1 MIFVKMDF
9 ENIDEDVGN
18 PFHGRPTGRPRVRWI
33 VCALVFAATTI
44 NYMDREVMGLLA
56 PVLQTV
62 LKWSE
67 AQYGYII
74 MSFQIAYA
82 IGYVTSGRI
91 LDAIGTRLGYAGA
104 VLLWSIAS
112 CLHALVGT
120 VVGFAVVRFLL
131 GLGESG
137 NFPAAIKSTVD
148 YFPAEERA
156 LATGLLNSGM
166 NIAVQITPL
175 FVPWV
180 VLRWG
185 WHAAFLA
192 TGLLGFL
199 WLVVW
204 MAFPYDRLRP
214 KVLVPPQSDS
224 GSVWLLLRVRCTWA
238 FTIAK
243 FLTDTIWW
251 FYLYWLPKFFSSRFG
266 LNIGAMALPLTVV
279 YLAASAGSIGGGG
292 LAGLLIRA
300 RGSLNFGRKMAML
313 ICALCALP
321 VMAVPAI
328 RHLWWATALIAL
340 AAGAHQGWSANL
352 FTTPADMFPARKVAT
367 VVGIGGTA
375 GALGGVLLSWAAGQ
389 LLQKTHDYKWLFV
402 VSGSVYLFSLLWFQM
417 MVPRLHNVSDPVS
430 NLAGAGD

>member
-1 MIFVKMDF
+1 MKTYF
-9 ENIDEDVGN
+9 ENIDEGVVN
-18 PFHGRPTGRPRVRWI
+18 PFHGHRIERLRVRWI

-56 PVLQTV
+56 PVLQSV

-82 IGYVTSGRI
+82 LGYVTSGRI
-91 LDAIGTRLGYAGA
+91 MDAIGTRLGYAGA

-120 VVGFAVVRFLL
+120 VIGFAVVRFLL

-137 NFPAAIKSTVD
+137 NFPAAVKSTVD

-166 NIAVQITPL
+166 NVAVQITPL

-180 VLRWG
+180 VLRRG

-199 WLVVW
+199 WLAAW
-204 MAFPYDRLRP
+204 MAFPYDRLCP
-214 KVLVPPQSDS
+214 KVSVAPQLEPANI
-224 GSVWLLLRVRCTWA
+224 WLLLRDRNTWA
-238 FTIAK
+238 FAIAK
-243 FLTDTIWW
+243 FFTDTIWW

-266 LNIGAMALPLTVV
+266 LTIGAMALPLTVV

-300 RGSLNFGRKMAML
+300 HGSLNFGRKMAML
-313 ICALCALP
+313 VCALCALP
-321 VMAVPAI
+321 AMIVPAI

-340 AAGAHQGWSANL
+340 ASGAHQGWSANL
-352 FTTPADMFPARKVAT
+352 FTTPADMFPPRKVAT

-402 VSGSVYLFSLLWFQM
+402 ISGSAYLFSLLWFQLM
-417 MVPRLHNVSDPVS
+417 APCLPNVSELTEQFGGS
-430 NLAGAGD
+430 G

>member
-1 MIFVKMDF
+1 VI
-9 ENIDEDVGN
+9 
-18 PFHGRPTGRPRVRWI
+18 
-33 VCALVFAATTI
+33 
-44 NYMDREVMGLLA
+44 
-56 PVLQTV
+56 
-62 LKWSE
+62 
-67 AQYGYII
+67 
-74 MSFQIAYA
+74 
-82 IGYVTSGRI
+82 
-91 LDAIGTRLGYAGA
+91 
-104 VLLWSIAS
+104 
-112 CLHALVGT
+112 
-120 VVGFAVVRFLL
+120 GFAVVRFLL

-137 NFPAAIKSTVD
+137 NFPAAVKSTVD

-166 NIAVQITPL
+166 NVAVLITPL

-185 WHAAFLA
+185 WHATFLA

-199 WLVVW
+199 WLAAW

-214 KVLVPPQSDS
+214 KV
-224 GSVWLLLRVRCTWA
+224 SVAAQLEPGNIWLLLRDRNTWA
-238 FTIAK
+238 FAIAK

-266 LNIGAMALPLTVV
+266 LTIGAMALPLTVV

-300 RGSLNFGRKMAML
+300 GGSLNFGRKMAML
-313 ICALCALP
+313 VCALCALP
-321 VMAVPAI
+321 VMIVPAI

-340 AAGAHQGWSANL
+340 ASGAHQGWSANL
-352 FTTPADMFPARKVAT
+352 FTTPADMFPPRKVAT

-402 VSGSVYLFSLLWFQM
+402 ISGSAYLFSLLWFQLM
-417 MVPRLHNVSDPVS
+417 APRLPNVSELTEQFGGS
-430 NLAGAGD
+430 G

>member
-1 MIFVKMDF
+1 MPPNFETILGVETGHLHASHTKM
-9 ENIDEDVGN
+9 
-18 PFHGRPTGRPRVRWI
+18 PRARWI

-56 PVLQTV
+56 PVLQNA

-74 MSFQIAYA
+74 MSFQVAYA

-91 LDAIGTRLGYAGA
+91 MDVIGTRLGYAAA
-104 VLLWSIAS
+104 VLIWSIAS
-112 CLHALVGT
+112 CMHALVGT
-120 VVGFAVVRFLL
+120 VIGFAAVRFLL

-137 NFPAAIKSTVD
+137 NFPAAVKSTVD

-166 NIAVQITPL
+166 NVAVQITPL
-175 FVPWV
+175 FVPWIA
-180 VLRWG
+180 LRWG

-192 TGLLGFL
+192 IGLLGFL

-214 KVLVPPQSDS
+214 QVSSVRQPPT
-224 GSVWLLLRVRCTWA
+224 GSIWLLLRERNTWA
-238 FTIAK
+238 FSVAK

-251 FYLYWLPKFFSSRFG
+251 FYLYWLPKFFVSRFG
-266 LNIGAMALPLTVV
+266 LTIGEMALPLTVV
-279 YLAASAGSIGGGG
+279 YLAASLGSIGGGG
-292 LAGLLIRA
+292 LAGILIRA

-313 ICALCALP
+313 VCALCALP
-321 VMAVPAI
+321 VVLAPAI
-328 RHLWWATALIAL
+328 PHLWWATAVIAL

-352 FTTPADMFPARKVAT
+352 FITPADMFPAHRVAT

-375 GALGGVLLSWAAGQ
+375 GAVGGVLLAWAAGQ
-389 LLQKTHDYKWLFV
+389 ILQQTHDYKWLFAV
-402 VSGSVYLFSLLWFQM
+402 CGFVYLFSLLCFHLM
-417 MVPRLHNVSDPVS
+417 APRLPNVSEHMEQF
-430 NLAGAGD
+430 G

>member
-1 MIFVKMDF
+1 VKTDC
-9 ENIDEDVGN
+9 ENIGEGVGN
-18 PFHGRPTGRPRVRWI
+18 PFHGHSIAWPRVRWI

-44 NYMDREVMGLLA
+44 NYIDREVMGLLA
-56 PVLQTV
+56 PVLQTA

-82 IGYVTSGRI
+82 LGYVTSGRI
-91 LDAIGTRLGYAGA
+91 MDAIGTRLGYAGA
-104 VLLWSIAS
+104 VLVWSIAS

-120 VVGFAVVRFLL
+120 VTGFAVVRFLL

-137 NFPAAIKSTVD
+137 NFPAAVKSTVD

-175 FVPWV
+175 CIPWV
-180 VLRWG
+180 VYKWG
-185 WHAAFLA
+185 WHAAFLT
-192 TGLLGFL
+192 TGSLGFL
-199 WLVVW
+199 WLVAW

-214 KVLVPPQSDS
+214 KVSVASPFEP
-224 GSVWLLLRVRCTWA
+224 GSIWLLLRERDTWA
-238 FTIAK
+238 FAIAK

-266 LNIGAMALPLTVV
+266 LTIGAMALPLTVV

-292 LAGLLIRA
+292 LAGLLIRS

-313 ICALCALP
+313 VCALCALP
-321 VMAVPAI
+321 VMVVPAI
-328 RHLWWATALIAL
+328 RPLWWATALIAL

-375 GALGGVLLSWAAGQ
+375 GALGGVLLAWAAGQ
-389 LLQKTHDYKWLFV
+389 LLQKTHNYKWLFV
-402 VSGSVYLFSLLWFQM
+402 ISGSVYLVSLLSFQIM
-417 MVPRLHNVSDPVS
+417 APRLPNVSE
-430 NLAGAGD
+430 LTEQFGGQG

>member
-1 MIFVKMDF
+1 MTTEF
-9 ENIDEDVGN
+9 ETTDGIG
-18 PFHGRPTGRPRVRWI
+18 GLLTGRRADWPRARWL

-56 PVLQTV
+56 PVLQNA

-74 MSFQIAYA
+74 MSFQVAYA
-82 IGYVTSGRI
+82 IGYVVSGRI
-91 LDAIGTRLGYAGA
+91 MDVIGTRLGYAVA
-104 VLLWSIAS
+104 VLIWSIAS
-112 CLHALVGT
+112 CMHALVGT
-120 VVGFAVVRFLL
+120 VIGFAGVRFLL

-137 NFPAAIKSTVD
+137 NFPAAVKSTVD

-166 NIAVQITPL
+166 NVAVQITPL
-175 FVPWV
+175 CIPWV

-185 WHAAFLA
+185 WHAAFLT

-199 WLVVW
+199 WLAVW

-214 KVLVPPQSDS
+214 RVSIPRQPEP
-224 GSVWLLLRVRCTWA
+224 GSIWLLLRERNTWA
-238 FTIAK
+238 FAVAK

-251 FYLYWLPKFFSSRFG
+251 FYLYWLPKFFASRFG
-266 LNIGAMALPLTVV
+266 LTIGEMALPLTVV

-292 LAGLLIRA
+292 LAGMLIRM

-313 ICALCALP
+313 VCALCAVP
-321 VMAVPAI
+321 VALAPAVS
-328 RHLWWATALIAL
+328 HLWWATAVIAL

-352 FTTPADMFPARKVAT
+352 FTTPADMFPAHQVAT

-375 GALGGVLLSWAAGQ
+375 GAVGGVLLAWAAGQ
-389 LLQKTHDYKWLFV
+389 VLQQTHDYKWLFV
-402 VSGSVYLFSLLWFQM
+402 ICGFVYLFSLLCFQLM
-417 MVPRLHNVSDPVS
+417 APRLPNVSEHIEQF
-430 NLAGAGD
+430 G

>member
-1 MIFVKMDF
+1 VILMKT
-9 ENIDEDVGN
+9 DVQAISGASD
-18 PFHGRPTGRPRVRWI
+18 PFHENRMEWPHARWV
-33 VCALVFAATTI
+33 VCFLVFAATTI

-56 PVLQTV
+56 PILQTA

-74 MSFQIAYA
+74 MSFQVAYA
-82 IGYVTSGRI
+82 LGYVTSGRI
-91 LDAIGTRLGYAGA
+91 MDAIGTRLGYAGA
-104 VLLWSIAS
+104 VLLWSIAC

-120 VVGFAVVRFLL
+120 VGGFAAVRFLL

-137 NFPAAIKSTVD
+137 NFPAAVKSTVD

-166 NIAVQITPL
+166 NVAVQITPL
-175 FVPWV
+175 CIPWV
-180 VLRWG
+180 VFRWG
-185 WHAAFLA
+185 WHAAFLT

-199 WLVVW
+199 WLAGW

-214 KVLVPPQSDS
+214 KISATSQGAPPNI
-224 GSVWLLLRVRCTWA
+224 WLLLGERNTWA
-238 FTIAK
+238 FSIAK

-266 LNIGAMALPLTVV
+266 LTIGEMALPLTAV

-292 LAGLLIRA
+292 LSGILIRA

-321 VMAVPAI
+321 VAFASAI
-328 RHLWWATALIAL
+328 PHLWWATAVIAL

-352 FTTPADMFPARKVAT
+352 FSTPGDMFPGRQVAT

-375 GALGGVLLSWAAGQ
+375 GALGGVFFAWAAGQ
-389 LLQKTHDYKWLFV
+389 LLQATHDYKWLFII
-402 VSGSVYLFSLLWFQM
+402 SGSVYLVSLLWFQVM
-417 MVPRLHNVSDPVS
+417 TPRLPNVSD
-430 NLAGAGD
+430 

>member
-1 MIFVKMDF
+1 MTARHETQNGSTLLD
-9 ENIDEDVGN
+9 
-18 PFHGRPTGRPRVRWI
+18 GRRTEWPRVRWA

-56 PVLQTV
+56 PILQHV

-82 IGYVTSGRI
+82 IGYVTSGRMM
-91 LDAIGTRLGYAGA
+91 DAIGTRLGYA
-104 VLLWSIAS
+104 VSVTIWSIAS
-112 CLHALVGT
+112 CMHALVGT
-120 VVGFAVVRFLL
+120 VSGFALARFLL

-137 NFPAAIKSTVD
+137 NFPAAVKSTVD

-166 NIAVQITPL
+166 NVAVQITPL
-175 FVPWV
+175 CIPWV

-185 WHAAFLA
+185 WHAAFLT

-199 WLVVW
+199 WLAVW

-214 KVLVPPQSDS
+214 QTPEEQPTEQESI
-224 GSVWLLLRVRCTWA
+224 WLLLGERNTWS
-238 FTIAK
+238 FSVAK

-251 FYLYWLPKFFSSRFG
+251 FYLYWLPKFFASRFG
-266 LNIGAMALPLTVV
+266 LTIGEMALPLTVV
-279 YLAASAGSIGGGG
+279 YLAASAGSIGGGA
-292 LAGLLIRA
+292 LAGLLIRL
-300 RGSLNFGRKMAML
+300 RDSVNFGRKMAML
-313 ICALCALP
+313 VCAICAVP
-321 VMAVPAI
+321 VAFASAI
-328 RHLWWATALIAL
+328 PHLWWATAVIAL

-352 FTTPADMFPARKVAT
+352 FTTPADMFSAHRVAT

-375 GALGGVLLSWAAGQ
+375 GAIGGVLLAWIAGQ
-389 LLQKTHDYKWLFV
+389 VLQQTHDYKWLFAIC
-402 VSGSVYLFSLLWFQM
+402 GLVYLFSLLCFQLLT
-417 MVPRLHNVSDPVS
+417 PRLPNAPKHSEQ
-430 NLAGAGD
+430 LE

>member
-1 MIFVKMDF
+1 MTARHETQNGSTLLD
-9 ENIDEDVGN
+9 
-18 PFHGRPTGRPRVRWI
+18 GRRTEWPRVRWV

-56 PVLQTV
+56 PILQHV

-82 IGYVTSGRI
+82 IGYVTSGRMM
-91 LDAIGTRLGYAGA
+91 DAIGTRLGYA
-104 VLLWSIAS
+104 VSVTIWSIAS
-112 CLHALVGT
+112 CMHALVGT
-120 VVGFAVVRFLL
+120 VSGFAIARFLL

-137 NFPAAIKSTVD
+137 NFPAAVKSTVD

-166 NIAVQITPL
+166 NVAVQITPL
-175 FVPWV
+175 CIPWV

-199 WLVVW
+199 WLAVW

-214 KVLVPPQSDS
+214 RIPDAKPLERESI
-224 GSVWLLLRVRCTWA
+224 WLLLGERDTWS
-238 FTIAK
+238 FSVAK

-251 FYLYWLPKFFSSRFG
+251 FYLYWLPKFFASRFG
-266 LNIGAMALPLTVV
+266 LTIGEMALPLTVV
-279 YLAASAGSIGGGG
+279 YLAASAGSIGGGA
-292 LAGLLIRA
+292 LAGLLIRV
-300 RGSLNFGRKMAML
+300 RDSVNFGRKMAML
-313 ICALCALP
+313 VCAICAVP
-321 VMAVPAI
+321 VAFASAI
-328 RHLWWATALIAL
+328 PHLWWATAVIAL

-352 FTTPADMFPARKVAT
+352 FTTPADMFSAHRVAT

-375 GALGGVLLSWAAGQ
+375 GAIGGVLLAWIAGQ
-389 LLQKTHDYKWLFV
+389 VLQQTHDYKWLFAIC
-402 VSGSVYLFSLLWFQM
+402 GLVYLFSLLCFQLLT
-417 MVPRLHNVSDPVS
+417 PRLPNVPKRAEQ
-430 NLAGAGD
+430 LE

>member
-1 MIFVKMDF
+1 MTTNLETISGG
-9 ENIDEDVGN
+9 VGSLL
-18 PFHGRPTGRPRVRWI
+18 HGRRADRPRARWI

-56 PVLQTV
+56 PVLQNV

-74 MSFQIAYA
+74 MSFQVAYA
-82 IGYVTSGRI
+82 IGYVTSGRMM
-91 LDAIGTRLGYAGA
+91 DVIGTRLGYAAA
-104 VLLWSIAS
+104 VLIWSIAS
-112 CLHALVGT
+112 CMHALVGT

-137 NFPAAIKSTVD
+137 NFPAAVKSTVD

-166 NIAVQITPL
+166 NVAVQITPL
-175 FVPWV
+175 FVPWI

-214 KVLVPPQSDS
+214 RIPTARQPAT
-224 GSVWLLLRVRCTWA
+224 GSVWLLLRERNTWA
-238 FTIAK
+238 FSVAK

-251 FYLYWLPKFFSSRFG
+251 FYLYWLPKFFASRFG
-266 LNIGAMALPLTVV
+266 LTISEMALPLTVV

-292 LAGLLIRA
+292 LAGVLIRA

-313 ICALCALP
+313 VCAVC
-321 VMAVPAI
+321 AVPVVLAPAI
-328 RHLWWATALIAL
+328 PHMWWTTAVIAL

-352 FTTPADMFPARKVAT
+352 FITPADMFPAHKVAT

-375 GALGGVLLSWAAGQ
+375 GAVGGVLLAWAAGQ
-389 LLQKTHDYKWLFV
+389 LLEQTHDYKWLFIV
-402 VSGSVYLFSLLWFQM
+402 CGFVYLFSLLCFQLM
-417 MVPRLHNVSDPVS
+417 APRLPNVSERIEQF
-430 NLAGAGD
+430 G